1 MDPSSEEVRWSGMID
16 KPNLEVEIAGIKL
29 KNPVMTASGTFGY
42 GEEFSP
48 FIDLDKLGAMVLKG
62 ITLKPKMGNSPPRVI
77 ETPSGMLNSIGLQNV
92 GVEMLI
98 REKLPYLQKFNTPV
112 IINISGDT
120 IEEYLELGRRLGEIS
135 EEMGVSGLEVNISCP
150 NVKKGGMA
158 WGADARSTYKI
169 ISSFRIVTSLPLIVK
184 LTPNVTDIKTIAQAA
199 EEAGADAL
207 SLINTLM
214 GMAVDIDSHKPKIAN
229 VSGGL
234 SGPAIKPVALWLV
247 WQVFQTVN
255 IPVIGIGGIIKIEDA
270 LEFIIAGARAIE
282 IGTANLVN
290 PRITIEIIEGIEK
303 YLIDSE
309 IEDINELIGS
319 LRVQNIK

>member
-62 ITLKPKMGNSPPRVI
+62 ITLKPKMGNPPPRVI
-77 ETPSGMLNSIGLQNV
+77 ETPSGMLNAIGLQNV

-98 REKLPYLQKFNTPV
+98 KEKLPYLQKFNTPV

-120 IEEYLELGRRLGEIS
+120 IEEYIELARRLGEVS
-135 EEMGVSGLEVNISCP
+135 KEMGVAGLEVNISCP
-150 NVKKGGMA
+150 NVKKGGMV
-158 WGADARSTYKI
+158 WGTDAKATYKI
-169 ISSFRIVTSLPLIVK
+169 INSIRKATSLPLIAK

-207 SLINTLM
+207 SLINTLV
-214 GMAVDIDSHKPKIAN
+214 GMAIDIDSRKPKLAN
-229 VSGGL
+229 ISGGL
-234 SGPAIKPVALWLV
+234 SGPAVKPVALWLV

-255 IPVIGIGGIIKIEDA
+255 IPVIGIGGIIKVEDA
-270 LEFIIAGARAIE
+270 LEFIIAGARVIE
-282 IGTANLVN
+282 IGTANFVN
-290 PRITIEIIEGIEK
+290 PKVTIEIIEGIEK
-303 YLIDSE
+303 YLTE
-309 IEDINELIGS
+309 N
-319 LRVQNIK
+319 NIKDVSELVGSMKI

>member
-62 ITLKPKMGNSPPRVI
+62 IYLKPKMGNPPPRVI

-98 REKLPYLQKFNTPV
+98 KEKLPYLQKFNTPV

-120 IEEYLELGRRLGEIS
+120 IEEYVELARRLGEIS
-135 EEMGVSGLEVNISCP
+135 EEMGVAGLEVNISCP
-150 NVKKGGMA
+150 NVKKGGII
-158 WGADARSTYKI
+158 WGTDAQSTYKI
-169 ISSFRIVTSLPLIVK
+169 INSIRKATSLPLIVK

-207 SLINTLM
+207 SLINTLV
-214 GMAVDIDSHKPKIAN
+214 GMAVDIDSHKPKLAN

-234 SGPAIKPVALWLV
+234 SGPAVKPVALWLV

-255 IPVIGIGGIIKIEDA
+255 IPVIGIGGIIKVEDA

-282 IGTANLVN
+282 IGTANFVN
-290 PRITIEIIEGIEK
+290 PRVTIEIIEGIEK
-303 YLIDSE
+303 YLIE
-309 IEDINELIGS
+309 NNIKDINELVGS
-319 LRVQNIK
+319 MKI

>member
-62 ITLKPKMGNSPPRVI
+62 ITLKPKMGNPPPRVI

-98 REKLPYLQKFNTPV
+98 KEKLPYLQKFNTPV

-120 IEEYLELGRRLGEIS
+120 IEEYIELARRLGEVS
-135 EEMGVSGLEVNISCP
+135 KEMGVAGLEVNISCP
-150 NVKKGGMA
+150 NVKKGGMV
-158 WGADARSTYKI
+158 WGTDAKATYKI
-169 ISSFRIVTSLPLIVK
+169 INSVRKTTPLPLIVK

-207 SLINTLM
+207 SLINTLV
-214 GMAVDIDSHKPKIAN
+214 GMAIDIDSRQPKLAN
-229 VSGGL
+229 ISGGL
-234 SGPAIKPVALWLV
+234 SGPAVKPVALWLV

-255 IPVIGIGGIIKIEDA
+255 IPVIGIGGIVKIEDA
-270 LEFIIAGARAIE
+270 LEFIIAGARAVE
-282 IGTANLVN
+282 IGTANFVN
-290 PRITIEIIEGIEK
+290 TRVTIEIIEGIEK
-303 YLIDSE
+303 YLTENNIKDV
-309 IEDINELIGS
+309 NELVGS
-319 LRVQNIK
+319 MKI

>member
-1 MDPSSEEVRWSGMID
+1 MDPSSEEVRWSGMIN

-48 FIDLDKLGAMVLKG
+48 FIDLDKLGAIVLKG
-62 ITLKPKMGNSPPRVI
+62 ITLKPKMGNPPPRVI
-77 ETPSGMLNSIGLQNV
+77 ETPSGMLNTIGLQNV

-98 REKLPYLQKFNTPV
+98 KEKLPYLQKFNTPV
-112 IINISGDT
+112 IINVSGDT
-120 IEEYLELGRRLGEIS
+120 VEEYVELVRRLGEIS
-135 EEMGVSGLEVNISCP
+135 EEMGVAGLEVNISCP
-150 NVKKGGMA
+150 NVKKGGMV
-158 WGADARSTYKI
+158 WGTDAHSTYELINSIRKA
-169 ISSFRIVTSLPLIVK
+169 TSLPLIVK

-207 SLINTLM
+207 SLINTLV
-214 GMAVDIDSHKPKIAN
+214 GMVVDIDSHKPKLAN

-234 SGPAIKPVALWLV
+234 SGPAVKPVALWLV

-255 IPVIGIGGIIKIEDA
+255 IPVIGIGGIIKVGDA

-282 IGTANLVN
+282 IGTANFVN
-290 PRITIEIIEGIEK
+290 PRVTIEIIEGIEK
-303 YLIDSE
+303 YLIE
-309 IEDINELIGS
+309 NNIKDINELVGS
-319 LRVQNIK
+319 LKI